1 MGSIEDSRKA
11 VQDFLAPNLKAL
23 TVRLE
28 ALEKEMHAGF
38 AHAEKMN
45 LERFSSAA
53 ARHDALLAT
62 MAANHTSIMNTLEF
76 EKRLTRLESERKP
89 DPPHA

>member
-11 VQDFLAPNLKAL
+11 VQDFLAPDLKAL
-23 TVRLE
+23 AARLE

-53 ARHDALLAT
+53 ARHEALLAT
-62 MAANHTSIMNTLEF
+62 MAANHASIMSMLEF
-76 EKRLTRLESERKP
+76 DKRLTRIESERKAE
-89 DPPHA
+89 PPHA